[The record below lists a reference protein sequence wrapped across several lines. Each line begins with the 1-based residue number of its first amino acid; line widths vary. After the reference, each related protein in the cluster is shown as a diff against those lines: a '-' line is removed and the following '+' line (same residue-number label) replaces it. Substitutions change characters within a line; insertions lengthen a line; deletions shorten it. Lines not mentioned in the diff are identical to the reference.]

1 MKSTGRVISGALT
14 SAATFLFC
22 SFRFFLYLHV
32 CNHDIPKRR
41 RPNGK
46 RIERNNNYLSCRDI
60 SPFLL
65 RIIIKS
71 TPSPQTAIFCPLPNV
86 VIDLYLIRFVCKKWK
101 LWKKKEENGCCRWK
115 WRGKPAVARRQRGGI
130 KYQKRKKREEEE
142 NGGRRRKKRRARKGR
157 WRCFFFSPFPLP
169 IRRFY
174 STFSSSTWLRTTIP
188 PFFQWKS
195 HTQTSGAHCC
205 IPQCGFKLEAEPL
218 QTPLRP
224 DPHN

>member
-130 KYQKRKKREEEE
+130 KYQKRKKKR
-142 NGGRRRKKRRARKGR
+142 RRRKWRKKKEKEKGEER
-157 WRCFFFSPFPLP
+157 SLALFFFLSFPSPHTSFLFH
-169 IRRFY
+169 IFIIHLASHY
-174 STFSSSTWLRTTIP
+174 HSSVFSMEKP
-188 PFFQWKS
+188 
-195 HTQTSGAHCC
+195 HT
-205 IPQCGFKLEAEPL
+205 
-218 QTPLRP
+218 
-224 DPHN
+224 D